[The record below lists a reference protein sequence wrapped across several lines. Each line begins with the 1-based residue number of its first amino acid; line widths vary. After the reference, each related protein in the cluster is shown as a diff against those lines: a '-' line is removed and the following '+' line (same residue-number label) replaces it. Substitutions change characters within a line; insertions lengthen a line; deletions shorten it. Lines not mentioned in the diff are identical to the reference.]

1 MKKIKAG
8 EIYIGERAAYK
19 ICGINA
25 DGYFDVITYMF
36 NEQKNTRYSNL
47 SLVRSTFKMCRLATK
62 TETAKYTLL
71 AGW

>member
-8 EIYIGERAAYK
+8 EIYIGKRAVYK
-19 ICGINA
+19 ICDINA
-25 DGYFDVITYMF
+25 DGYFDVIAYVF
-36 NEQKNTRYSNL
+36 NERKNTHYRNL

-71 AGW
+71 MEW